1 MMNQQDD
8 RNQFEFFLQD
18 SLRDFRMLPESRVW
32 KSLYNNLHP
41 GRRWP
46 AFSTMLLFV
55 CCLSFFDKN
64 HRAIPMETA
73 TFVHKSINFQQP
85 SSILDNP
92 ANIDF
97 DQQRNAIRRKHAK
110 GLMVNQKNPRRFL
123 KLHEASKINTPDL
136 TESSKSDHLMMTE
149 KIIPAIKRTRDLSIN
164 HPAPIFNSIQRV
176 QIESEEQQPA
186 SIAESNTKQK
196 ASKFSIAYALTPSVG
211 YRYLRQVSSTT
222 VLFPVNASFGEDR
235 SDFYQKPTMNMEA
248 GVLVHYKIRN
258 KISLVGGLQ
267 LNYMGYRIEAT
278 EWEQPVQAELEYLD
292 PNTGETRLINAT
304 STLAKV
310 TNGSKIRHNYSVDV
324 SIPVGLSIAVIDEKK
339 WQCRL
344 QGTLQPGLKISDKT
358 ALISANQSSYIYE
371 PRMVNQWS
379 LFAGMAAQVVIPVD
393 ETLQLSFGPSVRYQ
407 LSRQFQTSYVYRENR
422 YNAGMT
428 ISLLKSF

>member
-18 SLRDFRMLPESRVW
+18 SLKDFRMVPGSRVW

-64 HRAIPMETA
+64 HRAIPLETA
-73 TFVHKSINFQQP
+73 TFVHKPINFQQP
-85 SSILDNP
+85 SSILDNS

-97 DQQRNAIRRKHAK
+97 DQQPNAIPRKHEK
-110 GLMVNQKNPRRFL
+110 ELMVNQENQRRSL
-123 KLHEASKINTPDL
+123 TLHEASKINNPNL
-136 TESSKSDHLMMTE
+136 TESSKSDHLMMIET
-149 KIIPAIKRTRDLSIN
+149 IIPAKKRTGDLSIN
-164 HPAPIFNSIQRV
+164 HPTPIFNSIQRV
-176 QIESEEQQPA
+176 QPDSKKQQHKSTIEYT
-186 SIAESNTKQK
+186 TKQK
-196 ASKFSIAYALTPSVG
+196 DSKFSIAYTLTPSVG
-211 YRYLRQVSSTT
+211 YRFLRQVSNTANI
-222 VLFPVNASFGEDR
+222 FPINASFGEER

-278 EWEQPVQAELEYLD
+278 EWEQPVQTELEYLD
-292 PNTGETRLINAT
+292 PNTGETRLMNTT

-324 SIPVGLSIAVIDEKK
+324 SIPVGLSMAVIDKNK

-371 PRMVNQWS
+371 PRMINQWS

-393 ETLQLSFGPSVRYQ
+393 KNLQLSFGPSVRYQ